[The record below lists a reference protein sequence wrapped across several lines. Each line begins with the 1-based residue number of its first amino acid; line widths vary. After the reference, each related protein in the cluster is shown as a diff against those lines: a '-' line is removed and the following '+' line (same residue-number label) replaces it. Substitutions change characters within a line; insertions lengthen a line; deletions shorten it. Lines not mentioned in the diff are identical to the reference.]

1 MFDFLFKLYF
11 LNIIGALS
19 LIRYCLS
26 PNASNRATT
35 KDMLRHDW
43 LAHGPTLSVRLN
55 STTTTATSSS
65 VSLADQQG
73 HNDYEKVRLR
83 TTPTKIHDK
92 SLSPTNSLV
101 ELELHTSSFFD
112 TARLRNNN
120 NNNSSITKE
129 QQRRNRASAI
139 PDSTRYN
146 PSNNTKTN
154 SSTSRRPLSLS
165 LDDQHSNSPI
175 DYHFA
180 STSEKTSSPPPP
192 PPAQAYTRRSR
203 RTVSP
208 TATTTYGNN
217 DRVNSPQTNHRYTLA
232 PSPETTR
239 RTTSPINPSRYLV
252 SYDFDTTLR
261 DLKRKPIYK
270 YTPPIIPPVTEINV
284 VPSLLNFTKPV
295 APSVF
300 TTAAIKF
307 TPTSTRRMSSVK
319 DQDTNTNTSLISTA
333 RLLNNTIS
341 NPSSTTDDSINTATT
356 NSNNRR
362 SLLASFD
369 LPSTPNNTRK
379 SRLLDDNNNFI
390 SLKVQE

>member
-1 MFDFLFKLYF
+1 
-11 LNIIGALS
+11 
-19 LIRYCLS
+19 
-26 PNASNRATT
+26 
-35 KDMLRHDW
+35 MLRHDW

-112 TARLRNNN
+112 TARLRNNTN
-120 NNNSSITKE
+120 NNNSSNTKE

-154 SSTSRRPLSLS
+154 SSSSRPPNRRPLSLS

-180 STSEKTSSPPPP
+180 STSEKTSLSPPPP
-192 PPAQAYTRRSR
+192 PPPPPPQAYTRRSR

-208 TATTTYGNN
+208 TYGNN
-217 DRVNSPQTNHRYTLA
+217 DRVNSPQTNHRYTLVS
-232 PSPETTR
+232 SPETTR

-307 TPTSTRRMSSVK
+307 TPTSTRRMSSIK
-319 DQDTNTNTSLISTA
+319 DQDTNTNTSSISPA

-341 NPSSTTDDSINTATT
+341 NPSSTIDNSINTATT
-356 NSNNRR
+356 NYNNRR

-369 LPSTPNNTRK
+369 LPSTPNNIRK

-390 SLKVQE
+390 SLKVHE